1 MLQAGLVV
9 PIAGDAGLVVPIAL
23 SLALGHAG
31 GHHCQWSMMTNMCWR
46 RWIKAIPQQ
55 SSMMRSGMVRTINCH
70 GEDNNPSLLHPA
82 ATGGVFLLCACHA
95 FAVDLDDAL
104 SMSLMLCPSVAP
116 FGFREVIKID

>member
-1 MLQAGLVV
+1 MWIGGADCTGPCWWSSLSVV
-9 PIAGDAGLVVPIAL
+9 NDDK
-23 SLALGHAG
+23 
-31 GHHCQWSMMTNMCWR
+31 

-95 FAVDLDDAL
+95 FAVDLGLHLCNLELCIVKLAL
-104 SMSLMLCPSVAP
+104 Q
-116 FGFREVIKID
+116 